1 MTMFDEMGVPI
12 HLPIGDLN
20 PPPVDAKELVPDMKS
35 HYHHD
40 EESQYMQRI
49 AMPLPR

>member
-1 MTMFDEMGVPI
+1 MTMFDEMGIPI

-20 PPPVDAKELVPDMKS
+20 APVHPKEMIPDMKP

-49 AMPLPR
+49 SMPMSR